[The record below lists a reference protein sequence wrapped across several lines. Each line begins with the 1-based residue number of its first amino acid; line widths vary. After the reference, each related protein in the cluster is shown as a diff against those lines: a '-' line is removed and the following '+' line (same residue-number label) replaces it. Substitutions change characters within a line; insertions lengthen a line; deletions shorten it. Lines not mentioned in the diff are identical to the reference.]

1 MADPAAAYCGLARV
15 AIQAARSQ
23 GELRQWWRAETVR
36 RSQYRLTDEQTKDL
50 AVLASER
57 VSELARMQ
65 LEGS

>member
-15 AIQAARSQ
+15 AIQAARSN

-36 RSQYRLTDEQTKDL
+36 RTQYGLTQDQVQGL
-50 AVLASER
+50 ANLCSAR
-57 VSELARMQ
+57 VSELARVQ

>member
-1 MADPAAAYCGLARV
+1 MADPATAYCGLARV

-36 RSQYRLTDEQTKDL
+36 RSQYGLTDEQTRDL
-50 AVLASER
+50 ATRASDR